1 MLIIGALSAGQTTL
15 MVLVRCFSF
24 FFVSCHF
31 SGVISISLTFL
42 YSVHM
47 YTS

>member
-1 MLIIGALSAGQTTL
+1 MLIVGALSAGLTTL
-15 MVLVRCFSF
+15 MVLVRCFF
-24 FFVSCHF
+24 FFSCHF

-47 YTS
+47 YTN

>member
-1 MLIIGALSAGQTTL
+1 MLIVGALSAGLTTL
-15 MVLVRCFSF
+15 MVLVRCFF
-24 FFVSCHF
+24 FFSSCHF

-47 YTS
+47 YTN